1 MNKRLAFLVVLTAL
15 SFPNTARCDLFG
27 GDVAVLVNILAN
39 ALQQLAQLRSIVSNG
54 QDALQLAKDINK
66 GINDSLN
73 LMRTVNPNADPG
85 LYGNWQRGDQSLRS
99 VQSIYGTVTP
109 SKDARVQ
116 QDADLSVA
124 EAVSLNNSMYS
135 YTAQIDEIGEQVK
148 SASHSTSPGGAQK
161 LTAETLGVMLHV
173 MNQSLRAQATGLK
186 LQAQTLAIQ
195 NRKDKEGSR
204 QLIADADSLSTAMK
218 TEYIKFSIPRL

>member
-1 MNKRLAFLVVLTAL
+1 MNNRLAFLIVLTAF

-27 GDVAVLVNILAN
+27 GDVAVLLNILAN
-39 ALQQLAQLRSIVSNG
+39 AVQQLAQLRSIVSNG

-73 LMRTVNPNADPG
+73 LMKTVSPNSDAGIYSDWQK
-85 LYGNWQRGDQSLRS
+85 GNQSLKA
-99 VQSIYGTVTP
+99 VQSIYGTVAP
-109 SKDARVQ
+109 SKEARVQ

-124 EAVSLNNSMYS
+124 EAVSLNNSMYR
-135 YTAQIDEIGEQVK
+135 YTAEIDEIGEQVK
-148 SASHSTSPGGAQK
+148 AASHSTSPGGAQK

-186 LQAQTLAIQ
+186 LQAQVLAIQ

-204 QLIADADSLSTAMK
+204 QLLADADSLSTAMK
-218 TEYIKFSIPRL
+218 TESIKFSIPRL